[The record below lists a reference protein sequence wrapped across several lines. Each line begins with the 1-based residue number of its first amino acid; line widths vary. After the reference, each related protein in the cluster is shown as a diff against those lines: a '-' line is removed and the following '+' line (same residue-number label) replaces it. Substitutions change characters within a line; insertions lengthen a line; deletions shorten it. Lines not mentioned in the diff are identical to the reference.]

1 MTRMVP
7 VRPGDEWAEF
17 AHLGAV
23 SVRFGRE
30 HVDAGAA

>member
-1 MTRMVP
+1 MVP
-7 VRPGDEWAEF
+7 VRPGDEFRAEF